1 MKSMKNN
8 NHHKHRRPLQLPL
21 LLLLLLL
28 LPLSES
34 AQRARR
40 GWWARGGL
48 PVVVEG
54 EEPPEGEVE
63 DMIASTLRRQLPG
76 CHKVIVSDRHP
87 VRNVMKAL
95 GEEVFVWEMQPLLAS
110 LPPPRPLLR
119 TTHRQGGAA
128 PLCVAFVILAPLQVV
143 AAAMEGLQ
151 RGEWFQGARKLVFA
165 YTGFANT
172 SLEAAV
178 ERHATLRVI
187 GAVQRLEADFSL
199 NVAFTGDR
207 ERVIDYTLGYY
218 NDPLTFCTSPPR
230 PLPRVLALVRP
241 FHPEVWA
248 GFVVALVAVGSLYYA
263 ARKLEN
269 SSSSV
274 PSFLA
279 TFLKIYGSC
288 LTQSQKWETGGVGQG
303 GRGRLDSILSR
314 HVSLLRGHA
323 DCIPRPAT
331 SLPHPQ
337 HPAGT
342 GG

>member
-178 ERHATLRVI
+178 ERHATLRSAYGTVLAAWTHSREAKASAPSRLYQVVTTCPYCKEGGPNAALVDQWTPGTTHVTEKPLYPDTFKNFHGHQFKI
-187 GAVQRLEADFSL
+187 VTLEYAPFSCYTKMEDKEDGDEMHGHGQEGRKRRSRLE
-199 NVAFTGDR
+199 
-207 ERVIDYTLGYY
+207 
-218 NDPLTFCTSPPR
+218 
-230 PLPRVLALVRP
+230 
-241 FHPEVWA
+241 
-248 GFVVALVAVGSLYYA
+248 
-263 ARKLEN
+263 
-269 SSSSV
+269 
-274 PSFLA
+274 
-279 TFLKIYGSC
+279 LKDC
-288 LTQSQKWETGGVGQG
+288 VDT
-303 GRGRLDSILSR
+303 RM
-314 HVSLLRGHA
+314 LRA
-323 DCIPRPAT
+323 MAT
-331 SLPHPQ
+331 SLNFTYVVREPLDGQ
-337 HPAGT
+337 WGYRLQNGSYT
-342 GG
+342 G

>member
-87 VRNVMKAL
+87 VRNEMKAL

-110 LPPPRPLLR
+110 LPPSRPLVR

-151 RGEWFQGARKLVFA
+151 REEWFQGARKLVFA

-178 ERHATLRVI
+178 ERHATLRSPQLHVATSDFFPSEI
-187 GAVQRLEADFSL
+187 GWAMTPGCPFRDKFNHQIRRLLEAGLLTRWLNQLIHDPGRREAQESEEPQQAERFQQPLILDHEQGAYYVLFIGYALSGPLFLLELVCFS
-199 NVAFTGDR
+199 R
-207 ERVIDYTLGYY
+207 Y
-218 NDPLTFCTSPPR
+218 
-230 PLPRVLALVRP
+230 
-241 FHPEVWA
+241 H
-248 GFVVALVAVGSLYYA
+248 
-263 ARKLEN
+263 
-269 SSSSV
+269 
-274 PSFLA
+274 
-279 TFLKIYGSC
+279 
-288 LTQSQKWETGGVGQG
+288 
-303 GRGRLDSILSR
+303 LS
-314 HVSLLRGHA
+314 
-323 DCIPRPAT
+323 
-331 SLPHPQ
+331 
-337 HPAGT
+337 
-342 GG
+342 

>member
-128 PLCVAFVILAPLQVV
+128 PLCVAFVILAPLQV
-143 AAAMEGLQ
+143 
-151 RGEWFQGARKLVFA
+151 
-165 YTGFANT
+165 
-172 SLEAAV
+172 
-178 ERHATLRVI
+178 
-187 GAVQRLEADFSL
+187 
-199 NVAFTGDR
+199 
-207 ERVIDYTLGYY
+207 
-218 NDPLTFCTSPPR
+218 
-230 PLPRVLALVRP
+230 
-241 FHPEVWA
+241 WA

-288 LTQSQKWETGGVGQG
+288 LTFTSATGEPQ
-303 GRGRLDSILSR
+303 L
-314 HVSLLRGHA
+314 HV
-323 DCIPRPAT
+323 AT
-331 SLPHPQ
+331 SDFFPSEIGWAMTPGCPFRDKFNHQIRRLLEAGLLTRWLNQLIHDPGRREAQESEEPQ
-337 HPAGT
+337 QAERSQQPLTLDHVQGAYYVLFIGYALSGPLFLLELVCFSRYHLS
-342 GG
+342 